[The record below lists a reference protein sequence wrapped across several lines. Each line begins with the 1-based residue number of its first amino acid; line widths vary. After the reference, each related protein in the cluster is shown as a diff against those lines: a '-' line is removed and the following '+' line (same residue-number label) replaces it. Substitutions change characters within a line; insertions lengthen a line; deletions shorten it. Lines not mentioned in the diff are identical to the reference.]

1 MDKLIVLFLHQL
13 YKRTAL
19 VLSLMFCIGIIAGLW
34 NTYRLS
40 SNLIES
46 QVLQNVSHYA
56 ESLKEARTLYSSEV
70 VTHAQTVEGI
80 NITHDYKMKQG
91 GIPLP
96 ATFLI
101 ELGQRIE
108 SKNPGM
114 SVRLYSNY
122 PFPWRQAEGGPRD
135 DFELKAIRNLEKNPN
150 LPFYQFVT
158 FQGRPSFRYAQ
169 ADIMKSS
176 CISCHNSHPDSPKTD
191 WKVGDVRGVLEITQ
205 PLDDIIRTTHAGLRD
220 TFLTLG
226 GLSVLGVAGLTL
238 VITRFR
244 QTSTEL
250 ERRVIERTAE
260 LAEEKEK
267 SESLLLNILPQQI
280 AERLKQGHHQIA
292 EGFAEVTILFA
303 DIVGFTLLS
312 EKISPEDL
320 VRLLNKIFS
329 EFDRLSDRHG
339 LEKIKTIGD
348 AYMVASGLPIPRTD
362 HVEAVAEM
370 ALDMQ
375 EEISK
380 FNLQHDCKLSIR
392 IGINSG
398 PVIAG
403 VIGTKK
409 FIYDLWGDAVNTA
422 SRMESHGIPGAIQVT
437 ASTYNILQNKY
448 IFQER
453 GFISVKGKGEM
464 KTYLLVDRKKISTK
478 KEISKR
484 VDKKIDISEPRI
496 NPLDIRGVGE

>member
-1 MDKLIVLFLHQL
+1 MHKLIYRVTTLFIHQL

-40 SNLIES
+40 SNLIRS
-46 QVLQNVSHYA
+46 QVLQNARHYA
-56 ESLKEARTLYSSEV
+56 ESIKEARTLYSAGIV
-70 VTHAQTVEGI
+70 PNALAVEGI
-80 NITHDYKMKQG
+80 SMTHDYKMKEG
-91 GIPLP
+91 AIPIP

-101 ELGQRIE
+101 ELGERIQL
-108 SKNPGM
+108 KNPGM

-122 PFPWRQAEGGPRD
+122 PFPSRQAEGGPRD
-135 DFELKAIRNLEKNPN
+135 DFELKAIRHLEKNPDI
-150 LPFYQFVT
+150 PFYQFVE
-158 FQGRPSFRYAQ
+158 FQGRPSFRYTE
-169 ADIMKSS
+169 ADIMKPS
-176 CISCHNSHPDSPKTD
+176 CIGCHNSHPDSPKKD

-205 PLDDIIRTTHAGLRD
+205 PLDSAIKMTNAGLRD
-220 TFLTLG
+220 TFFTLV
-226 GLSVLGVAGLTL
+226 GLSILGVAGLTL
-238 VITRFR
+238 VISKFR
-244 QTSTEL
+244 RTSTEL

-267 SESLLLNILPQQI
+267 SESLLLNILPEQI

-312 EKISPEDL
+312 EKIPPEEL
-320 VRLLNKIFS
+320 VILLNKIFS
-329 EFDRLSDRHG
+329 EFDGLSDRHG

-362 HVEAVAEM
+362 HVDAVAEM

-375 EEISK
+375 QAIAE
-380 FNLQHDCKLSIR
+380 FNLEHNCELSIR

-422 SRMESHGIPGAIQVT
+422 SRMESHGIPGTIQVT
-437 ASTYNILQNKY
+437 TSTYNLLENKY

-453 GFISVKGKGEM
+453 GVISVKGKGEM
-464 KTYLLVDRKKISTK
+464 KTYLLVGRKTSTK
-478 KEISKR
+478 KESGKR
-484 VDKKIDISEPRI
+484 IDKKIE
-496 NPLDIRGVGE
+496 LF

>member
-1 MDKLIVLFLHQL
+1 MDKLIYKVKTLFIHQL

-19 VLSLMFCIGIIAGLW
+19 VLSLMFCIGIIFGLW
-34 NTYRLS
+34 NTYHLS
-40 SNLIES
+40 SNLIKS
-46 QVLQNVSHYA
+46 QALQNASHYA
-56 ESLKEARTLYSSEV
+56 ETMKEARTLYSSEIV
-70 VTHAQTVEGI
+70 PNAMKVEGI
-80 NITHDYKMKQG
+80 SMTDNYKMKEG
-91 GIPLP
+91 AIPIP

-101 ELGQRIE
+101 EIGHRIQLQ
-108 SKNPGM
+108 NPGILF
-114 SVRLYSNY
+114 RLYSNY
-122 PFPWRQAEGGPRD
+122 PFPGRQAEGGPQD
-135 DFELKAIRNLEKNPN
+135 DFELKAIRHLEKNPN
-150 LPFYQFVT
+150 VPFYKFVK
-158 FQGRPSFRYAQ
+158 FQGRPSFRYTE
-169 ADIMKSS
+169 ADIMKPS
-176 CISCHNSHPDSPKTD
+176 CVSCHNNHPDSPKKD

-205 PLDDIIRTTHAGLRD
+205 SLDTTIQMTNAGLRD
-220 TFLTLG
+220 TFFTLVG
-226 GLSVLGVAGLTL
+226 FSVLGVAGITL
-238 VITRFR
+238 VISKLR

-267 SESLLLNILPQQI
+267 SESLLLNILPEQI
-280 AERLKQGHHQIA
+280 ADRLKQGHHQIA

-303 DIVGFTLLS
+303 DIVGFTVLS
-312 EKISPEDL
+312 EKIAPKDL
-320 VRLLNKIFS
+320 VILLNQIFS
-329 EFDRLSDRHG
+329 EFDRLSDRYG

-375 EEISK
+375 EAIAN
-380 FNLQHDCKLSIR
+380 FNLEHNSELNIR

-437 ASTYNILQNKY
+437 SSTYNLLENKY

-453 GFISVKGKGEM
+453 GVISVKGKGEM
-464 KTYLLVDRKKISTK
+464 KTYLLVGRKIGNR
-478 KEISKR
+478 E
-484 VDKKIDISEPRI
+484 
-496 NPLDIRGVGE
+496 

>member
-1 MDKLIVLFLHQL
+1 MDKLIYRVTTLFIHQL

-19 VLSLMFCIGIIAGLW
+19 VLSLMFCIGITASLW

-40 SNLIES
+40 SDLIKS
-46 QVLQNVSHYA
+46 QALQSASHYA
-56 ESLKEARTLYSSEV
+56 ESIKEARTLYSSEV
-70 VTHAQTVEGI
+70 VPNAMKVEGI
-80 NITHDYKMKQG
+80 SMTHDYRTTEG
-91 GIPLP
+91 AIPIP

-101 ELGQRIE
+101 ELGERIRL
-108 SKNPGM
+108 KNPEM

-122 PFPWRQAEGGPRD
+122 PFPSRQAEGGPRD
-135 DFELKAIRNLEKNPN
+135 NFEYKAIRHLEKNPDV
-150 LPFYQFVT
+150 PFYQFVD
-158 FQGRPSFRYAQ
+158 FQGRPSFRYAE
-169 ADIMKSS
+169 ADIMRPS
-176 CISCHNSHPDSPKTD
+176 CISCHNNHPDSPKKD
-191 WKVGDVRGVLEITQ
+191 WKVGDLRGVLEITQ
-205 PLDDIIRTTHAGLRD
+205 PLDAVIETTHAGLRD
-220 TFLTLG
+220 TFLTLV
-226 GLSVLGVAGLTL
+226 GLSVLGVAGITL
-238 VITRFR
+238 VISKLR

-267 SESLLLNILPQQI
+267 SESLLLNILPEQI
-280 AERLKQGHHQIA
+280 ADRLKEGHHQIA
-292 EGFAEVTILFA
+292 EGFADVTILFA

-312 EKISPEDL
+312 EKIPPKDL
-320 VRLLNKIFS
+320 VILLNKIFS
-329 EFDRLSDRHG
+329 EFDCLSDRYG

-375 EEISK
+375 EAIAN
-380 FNLQHDCKLSIR
+380 FNLENNCELSIR

-437 ASTYNILQNKY
+437 TSTYNLLQNKY

-453 GFISVKGKGEM
+453 GVISVKGKGEM
-464 KTYLLVDRKKISTK
+464 KTYLLVGRKIGNR
-478 KEISKR
+478 E
-484 VDKKIDISEPRI
+484 
-496 NPLDIRGVGE
+496 